1 MKQVIQS
8 ARSGKLSLKDVPAPR
23 VRSGSVLVRVH
34 ASLISAGTERMVID
48 FARKSLAGKAKERP
62 DLVRKVL
69 DKARRDG
76 LAATFKAVMAR
87 LDEPL
92 PLGYSAAGEVIGLG
106 AGTEGAFRIGQRVA
120 LAGAGL
126 ANHAE
131 FDCVPTSLVAPIP
144 DGVTYEQA
152 SFGTLSAI
160 SLAGVRN
167 LGLGLGDVV
176 TVLGVGLVGQLAL
189 QLLALQGAR
198 VIAVDT
204 NKDRLDLA
212 GRLGAELTWVL
223 GEPGLAEAVASL
235 TQGRGSDGILIAAAT
250 DSSEPLELAAEL
262 ARDRARVVMVGK
274 TGTEFPYAAFMKKE
288 LSLLVSRSYGPGRY
302 DDEFEMGG
310 VKYPVGW
317 VRWTE
322 TENLAES
329 LRLMNPALANP
340 LKVTPLITHSF
351 EIDKAE
357 DAYDLVTSGKEPH
370 LGVILSYPER
380 PAKVSATV
388 AASSTPGKGRCA
400 LGVIGAGSFART
412 VLLPELAR
420 LPNVDLIALATTRGH
435 TADHGAQ
442 TFNFLRSTTDAT
454 EILADPT
461 INAVLVATRHSDH
474 AQFVADAL
482 AAGKSV
488 LVEKPLAL
496 THDQLDL
503 VQRARHGSSNFF
515 QVGFNRRFAPFAIT
529 MKNELTRHPGPKVI
543 SIRVNAGSLPPES
556 WINAESEGG
565 GRILG
570 ELCHFI
576 DLARFLSDSPII
588 KVDAHGAQLPQG
600 TSDDVTVTL
609 SFADGSL
616 GTILYTS
623 LGDSAFSKER
633 IECFAGGTVLAMD
646 NFLSLSI
653 TGNGKSRVIKARSG
667 QDKGHSEELSAFA
680 NAVAQGGPAPVD
692 EAELLETSLATL
704 LVLDSLRLGHSV
716 ALD

>member
-8 ARSGKLSLKDVPAPR
+8 ARTGKLALKDVPEPR
-23 VRSGSVLVRVH
+23 VRAGAVLVRVH

-69 DKARRDG
+69 DKVHRDG

-92 PLGYSAAGEVIGLG
+92 PLGYSAAGEVVGLG
-106 AGTEGAFRIGQRVA
+106 PGTEGAFRVGQRVA

-144 DGVTYEQA
+144 DGVGYEQA

-167 LGLGLGDVV
+167 LGVGLGDVV
-176 TVLGVGLVGQLAL
+176 TVMGVGLVGQLAV

-198 VIAVDT
+198 VIAIDVDR
-204 NKDRLDLA
+204 DRLDLA
-212 GRLGAELTWVL
+212 ARMGAELTWVL
-223 GEPGLAEAVASL
+223 GQPGLAEAVAAL
-235 TQGRGSDGILIAAAT
+235 TAGRGSDAVLVAAAT
-250 DSSEPLELAAEL
+250 SSSEPLELAADL
-262 ARDRARVVMVGK
+262 ARDRARVVLVGK

-288 LSLLVSRSYGPGRY
+288 LSLMVSRSYGPGRY
-302 DDEFEMGG
+302 DDDFELGG
-310 VKYPVGW
+310 IKYPVGW

-329 LRLMNPALANP
+329 LRLMAPSLP
-340 LKVTPLITHSF
+340 RRLDVSPLITHRYD
-351 EIDKAE
+351 IDRAE
-357 DAYDLVTSGKEPH
+357 EAYALVTGGQAPH
-370 LGVILSYPER
+370 MGVVLGYPER
-380 PAKVSATV
+380 TPSKPAALPPSA
-388 AASSTPGKGRCA
+388 APAPGRCA
-400 LGVIGAGSFART
+400 LGVIGAGNFART

-420 LPNVDLIALATTRGH
+420 LPNVDLIALATTRGA
-435 TADHGAQ
+435 TADHGAK
-442 TFNFLRSTTDAT
+442 TFNFLRSTTDAAD
-454 EILADPT
+454 ILADPAV
-461 INAVLVATRHSDH
+461 NAVLVATRHSDH

-496 THDQLDL
+496 TLEQLDL
-503 VQRARHGSSNFF
+503 VRRTRHGAANFF
-515 QVGFNRRFAPFAIT
+515 QVGFNRRFAPFAVT
-529 MKNELTRHPGPKVI
+529 MQDELSRHPGPKII

-556 WINAESEGG
+556 WINADAEGG

-570 ELCHFI
+570 ELCHFV
-576 DLARFLSDSPII
+576 DLARFLASSPIV
-588 KVDAHGAQLPQG
+588 KVDAQAAHLSQG
-600 TSDDVTVTL
+600 TSDDVSVTL
-609 SFADGSL
+609 TFGDGSL
-616 GTILYTS
+616 ATILYTS

-646 NFLSLSI
+646 NFLTLTI
-653 TGNGKSRVIKARSG
+653 TGNGKSRTFKAKGG
-667 QDKGHSEELSAFA
+667 QDKGHSGELSAFA
-680 NAVAQGGPAPVD
+680 KAVAAGGPAPVD
-692 EAELLETSLATL
+692 EDELLETSLATL
-704 LVLDSLRLGHSV
+704 AVLDSLRLGHSV
-716 ALD
+716 AVD

>member
-8 ARSGKLSLKDVPAPR
+8 ARSGKLSLKNVPAPR
-23 VRSGSVLVRVH
+23 VRAGSVLVRVH

-92 PLGYSAAGEVIGLG
+92 PLGYSAAGEVIALG
-106 AGTEGAFRIGQRVA
+106 PGTEGAFRTGQRVA
-120 LAGAGL
+120 LAGAGI

-131 FDCVPTSLVAPIP
+131 FDCVPTSLAAPIP
-144 DGVTYEQA
+144 DDVTYDQA
-152 SFGTLSAI
+152 CFGTLSAI
-160 SLAGVRN
+160 ALAGVRN
-167 LGLGLGDVV
+167 LGAGLGDVV
-176 TVLGVGLVGQLAL
+176 LVMGVGLVGQLSA

-198 VIAVDT
+198 VIAVDV
-204 NKDRLDLA
+204 NKDRLELA
-212 GRLGAELTWVL
+212 ARFGTELTWIL
-223 GEPGLAEAVASL
+223 GEPGLAEAVGALS
-235 TQGRGSDGILIAAAT
+235 QGRGVDGILIAAAT
-250 DSSEPLELAAEL
+250 QSSEPLELAADL

-288 LSLLVSRSYGPGRY
+288 LSLMVSRSYGPGRY
-302 DDEFEMGG
+302 DDDFEMSG

-329 LRLMNPALANP
+329 LRLMSPSLPRSLHVA
-340 LKVTPLITHSF
+340 PLITHRF
-351 EIDKAE
+351 AIDQAE
-357 DAYDLVTSGKEPH
+357 QAYELVTEGSEPH
-370 LGVILSYPER
+370 LGVVLTYPDHAV
-380 PAKVSATV
+380 PATALP
-388 AASSTPGKGRCA
+388 ASSAPASGRCA

-420 LPNVDLIALATTRGH
+420 LSNVDLVALATTRGH
-435 TADHGAQ
+435 TADHGQQ
-442 TFNFLRSTTDAT
+442 TFNFLRSTTDAAD
-454 EILADPT
+454 ILADPA

-474 AQFVADAL
+474 AQWVAACL
-482 AAGKSV
+482 EAGKSV

-496 THDQLDL
+496 SMEQVNL
-503 VQRARHGSSNFF
+503 VRKARHSANTFF
-515 QVGFNRRFAPFAIT
+515 QVGFNRRFAPFAVT
-529 MKNELTRHPGPKVI
+529 MQSELARHPGPKVI
-543 SIRVNAGSLPPES
+543 SIRVNAGALPPES
-556 WINAESEGG
+556 WVNAEAEGG

-576 DLARFLSDSPII
+576 DLARFLAGAAIV
-588 KVDAHGAQLPQG
+588 KVDAQAALAPQE
-600 TSDDVTVTL
+600 TNDDVAVTL
-609 SFADGSL
+609 TFADGSL
-616 GTILYTS
+616 ASILYTS
-623 LGDSAFSKER
+623 MGDSAYSKER

-653 TGNGKSRVIKARSG
+653 TGNGKSRIIKARAG
-667 QDKGHSEELSAFA
+667 QDKGHSEELSAFVQ
-680 NAVAQGGPAPVD
+680 AVALGGPAPVD
-692 EAELLETSLATL
+692 EEELLETSQATL